1 MSASSGPTILG
12 IDENRD
18 AQQAIATAFN
28 ARSIFYRFV
37 SDRRQVAAGLTQLKP
52 SLLVLHAELS
62 SNFAIQVLDTLSA
75 DVASARIPVIVI
87 AREVSDAAFVQGFR
101 TGVTALLQAP
111 FSDDHIAAI
120 QALWNELPSRNG
132 VSSGQVDAAGLAR
145 LVDHL
150 RRTRRN
156 GVLRTNPRTSTEGKA
171 SFVYGKL
178 DQASF
183 LAAHG
188 QPALDAMLKQGQVRW
203 SFTEVDGAQ
212 SDGAGVVIEVGEVI
226 TGEQPVGEVIDV
238 APPPPPPPMGTRILL
253 VDDDAAILT
262 MFSRLFTKHGFTV
275 SIAADGDQG
284 RELAATEPFDVVLAD
299 LNMPHLDG
307 WGMLR
312 ALRDDF
318 RTREL
323 PLAFLSAHDD
333 YRESLKAADAGAQ
346 AYLSKGTKLDA
357 IVSHIQKLLEPR
369 RSVLAG
375 LELKQADN
383 LAIHAVG
390 PQWLLRELAAH
401 RKTGVLTAKD
411 GWAAYTLGFENG
423 VLTSASGVAGQYTAQ
438 SDRALNAF
446 IASRA
451 AQGSFDENAKPPP
464 ANLTGGDTEAVLAR
478 AVDTLND
485 NERRIRD
492 NVMLSATQIT
502 VNEALYKVYRD
513 VGPKDT
519 LELVRLVCE
528 EKLTPRE
535 IISRLDTSPLEIE
548 ECLKDL
554 LRRGVVTLNKSP

>member
-18 AQQAIATAFN
+18 AQQTIAAGFN
-28 ARSIFYRFV
+28 ARGLFYRFV
-37 SDRRQVAAGLTQLKP
+37 SDRRQIATGLTQLKP
-52 SLLVLHAELS
+52 NLLVLHAELA
-62 SNFAIQVLDTLSA
+62 SNFAIQVLDTLST

-87 AREVSDAAFVQGFR
+87 ANDVNDAAFVQGFR

-111 FSDDHIAAI
+111 FSDDHIVAI
-120 QALWNELPSRNG
+120 QALWNEIPSRNG
-132 VSSGQVDAAGLAR
+132 VSSGQVDSAGLAR

-150 RRTRRN
+150 RRTRRS
-156 GVLRTNPRTSTEGKA
+156 GVLLSNPRTSTEGKA

-226 TGEQPVGEVIDV
+226 TGEQPVGEVIDI
-238 APPPPPPPMGTRILL
+238 APPPPPSGSRILL

-275 SIAADGDQG
+275 SIASDGDQG
-284 RELAATEPFDVVLAD
+284 RELAATEAFDVVLAD

-369 RSVLAG
+369 RSVLAA
-375 LELKQADN
+375 LELKQTEN
-383 LAIHAVG
+383 IAIHAVG
-390 PQWLLRELAAH
+390 PQWLSRQIAAQQ
-401 RKTGVLTAKD
+401 KTGVLIAKD
-411 GWAAYTLGFENG
+411 GWATYTLGFEYG
-423 VLTSASGVAGQYTAQ
+423 ALTSASGVAGQYTAQ
-438 SDRALNAF
+438 SDRAINAF
-446 IASRA
+446 VASRS
-451 AQGSFDENAKPPP
+451 AQGSFDENATPPP
-464 ANLTGGDTEAVLAR
+464 ANLDGGDTEAVLMR
-478 AVDTLND
+478 AVDTLNE

-528 EKLTPRE
+528 EKLMPRE

-554 LRRGVVTLNKSP
+554 LRRGVVTLKNP